1 MPSMYIHHHISIYIR
16 TPVFFWS
23 GWWAKGS
30 DSEKSRK
37 ITWKNQ
43 EVLSGSFGPTL
54 KATILGVDSIMCDFE
69 FEGLP
74 VGLERSDW
82 WFDGTMH
89 WTCFA
94 STISPAIKRYPTTVG
109 SALLEILLFCLLS
122 LSQSGRFP
130 RIISWCSSKFH
141 IVILH
146 CSELDLLT
154 TAVCWIFV
162 GTCWNHLWLSS
173 DIASPQDLY
182 LPFFGNITQYLICG
196 QTHVEMWSD
205 MRISW
210 KVGIPVFDAAGVF
223 HQELLECP
231 SGRHGMAAKA
241 NEEWRFRLGSACPKA
256 ISSPCS
262 ETARL
267 YRFFLGFILFPVS
280 VTRIFFGHDGRDRSG
295 ACVSSFTFQAPLIPL
310 VTKGVVDFVWNCY
323 VRWELMR
330 WSIPSGTE
338 KFL

>member
-1 MPSMYIHHHISIYIR
+1 MKDSGSSFRI
-16 TPVFFWS
+16 FWS
-23 GWWAKGS
+23 HTQSNHCGCWFNHVWFWIWRFAGWPW
-30 DSEKSRK
+30 K
-37 ITWKNQ
+37 I
-43 EVLSGSFGPTL
+43 
-54 KATILGVDSIMCDFE
+54 
-69 FEGLP
+69 GLM
-74 VGLERSDW
+74 VRWNDALNLLRQ
-82 WFDGTMH
+82 H
-89 WTCFA
+89 HL
-94 STISPAIKRYPTTVG
+94 TISPAIKRYPKTAG
-109 SALLEILLFCLLS
+109 NALLEILLCCLLS
-122 LSQSGRFP
+122 LSQSARFP

-146 CSELDLLT
+146 CAELGLLT

-162 GTCWNHLWLSS
+162 GTCWNHVWLSS
-173 DIASPQDLY
+173 DIASSQDLY
-182 LPFFGNITQYLICG
+182 TCHFLAILLTQYLICG

-210 KVGIPVFDAAGVF
+210 HSWHPCFFAAAGVF

-256 ISSPCS
+256 TSSPCS

-267 YRFFLGFILFPVS
+267 YIGCIDSFWVLYWFLFLSQGS
-280 VTRIFFGHDGRDRSG
+280 SSG
-295 ACVSSFTFQAPLIPL
+295 MMGETGVVHVYLHFAQFARQSLTDCDLFTFQAPLIPL

-338 KFL
+338 KLL